1 MILNEYNI
9 STNTYIYMFQFHIG
23 TAPPL
28 SQPAVVSLSESEYVS
43 KDNIPQMDAA
53 IGIGALLAA
62 IACFFGLVNKNVQAE
77 NSF

>member
-1 MILNEYNI
+1 MNI
-9 STNTYIYMFQFHIG
+9 IYLPCIHIYIYMFQFHIG